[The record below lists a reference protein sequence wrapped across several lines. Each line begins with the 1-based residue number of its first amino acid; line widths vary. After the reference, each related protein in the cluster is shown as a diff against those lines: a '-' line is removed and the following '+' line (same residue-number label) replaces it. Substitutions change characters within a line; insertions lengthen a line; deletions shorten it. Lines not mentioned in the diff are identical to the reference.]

1 LRVARAYKKKL
12 QMQIDLLDCYA
23 ENAIAVK
30 EQKIKKLEATKTLEP
45 VVEEP
50 NSSSLTLE
58 T

>member
-1 LRVARAYKKKL
+1 
-12 QMQIDLLDCYA
+12 MQINLLNYRA

-45 VVEEP
+45 VVKEP
-50 NSSSLTLE
+50 NSSSLTLG